1 LVLNQDPL
9 SPQVVSLHGWGGALA
24 GCCAAGHGQRL
35 AVYHTAAT
43 PGELPAAKAAW
54 QAHGAA
60 VSALH
65 ASPYGMQLVSGAAD
79 GSLHLCGPSCGRPLT
94 LFLTLLHPIL
104 RTRPRPRHGFAAR
117 SASLAPRCLASA
129 PSLPAAALR
138 AAAAQRAGAASL
150 RRAPPQAVPAPAAS
164 RIPRPGQK
172 VGLALVI
179 HGSP

>member
-79 GSLHLCGPSCGRPLT
+79 GSLHLCCPSCGP
-94 LFLTLLHPIL
+94 
-104 RTRPRPRHGFAAR
+104 
-117 SASLAPRCLASA
+117 
-129 PSLPAAALR
+129 
-138 AAAAQRAGAASL
+138 
-150 RRAPPQAVPAPAAS
+150 
-164 RIPRPGQK
+164 
-172 VGLALVI
+172 
-179 HGSP
+179 